1 MATIFGKW
9 VAPRREID
17 PNAKDYAVPT
27 GKYDKELPF
36 TSRYLYVGAAGD
48 VRLWLWASDAVASSG
63 TLTISG
69 GSGTV
74 GGVIAGTTVTVTW
87 GTSDIATAT
96 ALAAAINANGTIGGG
111 KVVNATNLIG
121 GDSNGQGAIATNV
134 VTVSYFNPSPAGNSV
149 TLVASGTGVTASGA
163 TLSGA
168 SGTTLYKGMLK
179 GTMYPL
185 VIREIIASGTT
196 ATDLVITR

>member
-27 GKYDKELPF
+27 GDYDAELPF
-36 TSRYLYVGAAGD
+36 TSRFLYVGAAGD
-48 VRLWLWASDAVASSG
+48 VRLWLWASDAVAASG

-69 GSGTV
+69 GTGTV

-87 GTSDIATAT
+87 ADSDVATAT
-96 ALAAAINANGTIGGG
+96 ALAAAINANGTIGGT
-111 KVVNATNLIG
+111 VVNATNLIG
-121 GDSNGQGAIATNV
+121 GDDNGQGAVATNI
-134 VTVSYFNPSPAGNSV
+134 VTVSYFNPSPDGDAI

-163 TLSGA
+163 TLSGSA
-168 SGTTLYKGMLK
+168 GTTLYKGALA

-185 VIREIIASGTT
+185 VIRQIIDADTT